1 MLKALIFS
9 LLVVLALGGP
19 AKAPNHGS
27 SEDNSIEE
35 SAGYC
40 PDVITHHCVNGTNG
54 TAVNCTAPGALPT
67 SAPDCTSVTAKNCS
81 VHSECPAPQK
91 CCQTSCGTRCLEL
104 IPYKACTS
112 DADCAGET
120 KKFCKERTCS
130 SDSSVKG
137 YPDKKKEK
145 EGHH

>member
-1 MLKALIFS
+1 MATMLKVLVFS
-9 LLVVLALGGP
+9 MLAVLALGGR
-19 AKAPNHGS
+19 ARSVGHGS
-27 SEDNSIEE
+27 SEE

-40 PDVITHHCVNGTNG
+40 PDVITPRCVNGTSR
-54 TAVNCTAPGALPT
+54 TAVNCTTQGTLPS
-67 SAPDCTSVTAKNCS
+67 SAPDCTNVRAKTCS
-81 VHSECPAPQK
+81 VHSECPTPQK

-137 YPDKKKEK
+137 YPDKKKERL
-145 EGHH
+145 GPH